1 MLITAIILCF
11 LSLLLMSLIRKM
23 NHSHSRR
30 KKSWVIPLNIVA
42 FVLGI
47 IGLYYLYLFLDSVQ
61 Y

>member
-1 MLITAIILCF
+1 MLLTAVILCA
-11 LSLLLMSLIRKM
+11 LSLLLIGLIRKM
-23 NHSHSRR
+23 NHSRSRR
-30 KKSWVIPLNIVA
+30 KKAWVLPLNIVA